1 MTIPVRIAVTV
12 LAAVAVCSAA
22 CSSQPPKEER
32 PKPVNPRA
40 ASLREGFGSMDRL
53 VEAAKREGTLNVIGL
68 PEHWVGYGELLDRF
82 AKKYGIT
89 VVRLE
94 PEASSARQIE
104 TAAQRK
110 DTGNAPDVFD
120 LSLEVA
126 VANAGRFAPYKVT
139 TWQDIPDDL
148 KDPSG
153 RWYAAYGGYM
163 SIAYDS
169 ARMRRPGSYAAL
181 LSPGVRVALPGDPLT
196 SASAFNGVMAA
207 SLRNG
212 VPDPARAVDFFTRL
226 KRDGMLGR
234 PEQATAVI
242 DWDFLNVAR
251 AAARG
256 GGWRVTVPENA
267 VLAAYYHQA
276 INKDAP
282 HPAAARLWMEF
293 LFSPEGQN
301 LYLKGFA
308 RPALLQA
315 MEADKTVD
323 PELLDRL
330 PKVEG
335 TPTFPTEEQIKKA
348 QEVVASGW
356 SAAVSG

>member
-1 MTIPVRIAVTV
+1 VTIPVRIAVTV

-282 HPAAARLWMEF
+282 HPAAARLWQEF
-293 LFSPEGQN
+293 LFSDEAQN
-301 LYLKGFA
+301 IFLRAHA
-308 RPALLQA
+308 RPARMEA
-315 MEADKTVD
+315 MEMRGT
-323 PELLDRL
+323 LDRGAAERL
-330 PKVEG
+330 P
-335 TPTFPTEEQIKKA
+335 
-348 QEVVASGW
+348 
-356 SAAVSG
+356 AVSGAPVTLTIPQQDEAKAYLQRHWARAMG